1 MKVNYLR
8 MIWDVNI
15 YLAKIKDG
23 KGKYLKFSTKKSLL
37 TTIRPEIAL
46 PSALL
51 CRWQGS
57 FIFDYFSYLLLYQ
70 PLSQPISSGFNNHKI
85 VTR

>member
-37 TTIRPEIAL
+37 TTIRPEI
-46 PSALL
+46 
-51 CRWQGS
+51 
-57 FIFDYFSYLLLYQ
+57 
-70 PLSQPISSGFNNHKI
+70 
-85 VTR
+85 